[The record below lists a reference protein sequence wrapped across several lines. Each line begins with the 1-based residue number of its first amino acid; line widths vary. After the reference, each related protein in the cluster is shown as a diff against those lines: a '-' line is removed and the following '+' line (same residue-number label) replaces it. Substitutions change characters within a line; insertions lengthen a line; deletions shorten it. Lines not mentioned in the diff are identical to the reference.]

1 MRYLR
6 IVKYRGKNLQLEKR
20 KIMEKKIYE
29 KPAMQVEAFI
39 ANDYCVNCST
49 DPDHNYLIY
58 SFACDGGKGEATHMI
73 YGDDEYYI
81 HDGNGNYHTINGTY
95 YGPRA
100 DSQGYIHYYHPCG
113 KTHEVKVP
121 IGTPITDLKD
131 ILVGNYY
138 LDDRHTY
145 SRESIGPV
153 TIWTEGGT
161 TVHATTITN
170 PKEWHLAK
178 S

>member
-1 MRYLR
+1 
-6 IVKYRGKNLQLEKR
+6 
-20 KIMEKKIYE
+20 MEKKIYE

-39 ANDYCVNCST
+39 ANDYCVNCK
-49 DPDHNYLIY
+49 DDAHNYLIY
-58 SFACDGGKGEATHMI
+58 SFACDGGKGKAPHWMS
-73 YGDDEYYI
+73 GDDEYYI
-81 HDGNGNYHTINGTY
+81 HDGNGNYHTINNTY
-95 YGPRA
+95 YGPR
-100 DSQGYIHYYHPCG
+100 SQGLIHYYHPCG

-121 IGTPITDLKD
+121 IGTPITDLED

-138 LDDRHTY
+138 LDDRHTKNNI
-145 SRESIGPV
+145 ESIGPV

-161 TVHATTITN
+161 DVHCTTITD